1 MAKLI
6 VQGGT
11 PLKGA
16 VKLSGAKN
24 SSYKL
29 MIASLLCPHE
39 NRLLNFS
46 RIADVKLV
54 KEILQSLGAKVYS
67 AGERTMFIDSKNLS
81 SSIVPQELGLA
92 SRASSMFLA
101 PLLARTQ
108 KAIVPL
114 PGGDKIGKRPLGW
127 HFDGLKAMGA
137 SIKVKGNILEA
148 SCQELHG
155 ASFTFPKNSHTGTE
169 TLVMAAVLAKGETVI
184 KNAALEPEID
194 DLINFLNKQGAK
206 INRLNNRVIKIN
218 GVKNLK
224 PVIHQ
229 VMPDRNEAVS
239 YAIAAL
245 VTKGDII
252 LENANKNHLTA
263 FLRSIKKAGG
273 GYEVDGFGIRIFY
286 HKPLKAINV
295 TTKPHPGFM
304 TDWAPLWAV
313 LATQSEGAT
322 NLIET
327 IMSSRF
333 QYAKDLTRMGAKIS
347 FFDPK
352 PKNPDTF
359 YNFDLKDDQPQNLH
373 GMSIKGKTQ
382 LVGKSVKITDI
393 RAGATLTLAGL
404 AAQGQTILSGLD
416 HIDRGYENFA
426 GRLLKL
432 GAKIKRIN

>member
-54 KEILQSLGAKVYS
+54 KKIIQSLGVKVYS
-67 AGERTMFIDSKNLS
+67 AGERTMFIDAHRIS

-92 SRASSMFLA
+92 SRASSMLLA
-101 PLLARTQ
+101 PLLART
-108 KAIVPL
+108 KRAIVPL

-137 SIKVKGNILEA
+137 DIKVKDKVLEA
-148 SCQELHG
+148 SCDKLHG
-155 ASFTFPKNSHTGTE
+155 TNYTFPKNSHTGTE
-169 TLVMAAVLAKGETVI
+169 TLIMAAVLAQGETI
-184 KNAALEPEID
+184 INNAALEPEVD
-194 DLINFLNKQGAK
+194 DLINFLTKQGAK
-206 INRLNNRVIKIN
+206 IKRHPNRTIKIT
-218 GVKNLK
+218 GIKTLK

-252 LENANKNHLTA
+252 LENANKDHLTS
-263 FLRSIKKAGG
+263 FLASLSQAGA
-273 GYEVDGFGIRIFY
+273 GYEVDGFGIRIY
-286 HKPLKAINV
+286 YQEPLKAIDII
-295 TTKPHPGFM
+295 TQPHPGFM

-313 LATQSEGAT
+313 LATQSAGT
-322 NLIET
+322 SKIIET

-333 QYAKDLTRMGAKIS
+333 QFAKDLKLMGAKIS

-352 PKNPDTF
+352 PKKPENF
-359 YNFDLKDDQPQNLH
+359 YNFNLKDDLPQNLH
-373 GMSIKGKTQ
+373 GMTIKGKTQ
-382 LVGKSVKITDI
+382 LTGQSVEITDI

-404 AAQGQTILSGLD
+404 AAQGQTSLTGLE
-416 HIDRGYENFA
+416 HIDRGYEDFA